1 MQKDYDLHDIIE
13 MKKPH
18 ACQTNRWQ
26 IIRMGMDIR
35 IKCCHCGHIVT
46 LTRRDFEKRL
56 KKIKEKAPENL
67 AKERVNDIGIN
78 SRYCRSS

>member
-26 IIRMGMDIR
+26 IIRMGMDTESNA
-35 IKCCHCGHIVT
+35 VT
-46 LTRRDFEKRL
+46 
-56 KKIKEKAPENL
+56 
-67 AKERVNDIGIN
+67 VDIL
-78 SRYCRSS
+78 

>member
-26 IIRMGMDIR
+26 ITRMGMDIR

-56 KKIKEKAPENL
+56 KKIKEKAP
-67 AKERVNDIGIN
+67 KK
-78 SRYCRSS
+78 SS

>member
-35 IKCCHCGHIVT
+35 IKMLSLRT
-46 LTRRDFEKRL
+46 
-56 KKIKEKAPENL
+56 
-67 AKERVNDIGIN
+67 
-78 SRYCRSS
+78 YCDLNPA